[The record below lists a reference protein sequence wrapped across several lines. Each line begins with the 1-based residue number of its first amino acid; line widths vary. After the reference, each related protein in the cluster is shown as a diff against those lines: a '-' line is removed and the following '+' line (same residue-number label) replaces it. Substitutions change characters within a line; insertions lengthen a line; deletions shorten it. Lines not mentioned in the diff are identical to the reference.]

1 MTAPGNTS
9 AVGVDDLD
17 PAGVLNRL
25 ADAEVRDRAVQR
37 EKLQL
42 AHHWC
47 VLHPATPDT
56 GAATWGDT
64 GLPGLSDCDASLAGD
79 GTPGVA
85 AFAAEPLGAAL
96 GVSTQSA
103 MALIADTLDLHH
115 RLPRL
120 WHQVQ
125 TLAIAPW
132 KARRVATDTRTLPL
146 DAARWVDQQLATLVT
161 GFGLP
166 TIERTVALA
175 AARYAPAEQATNQ
188 ETGRAGWHVTLTHP
202 RPGQYAGTSWLEAAG
217 DTTDLTAF
225 HDLVCAEAR
234 LLGRLGDTEDYGA
247 RQAKALGIIAARQ
260 ATLDLVTPETTT
272 DTEPTTDTG
281 TAPDTDTAP
290 DTEPDTGPGPGPRTV
305 LRRPVQATLF
315 LHLSLSDL
323 AAHLADGTPA
333 IGEAERLG
341 PVTVDL
347 IRTWLQDSQATIRP
361 VLDLARTDTVD
372 RHDPPPWM
380 REQVILR
387 DRHCVFPWCGRAAR
401 ACDLD
406 HIHPYDDTGPPGQT
420 RPDNLAA
427 LCRRH
432 HRAKT
437 FTGWTYHRHP
447 DGSYTW
453 TGPHHRTY
461 RVGPDGT
468 HATGPPGASPPASS
482 SDTYTLAT

>member
-1 MTAPGNTS
+1 
-9 AVGVDDLD
+9 
-17 PAGVLNRL
+17 
-25 ADAEVRDRAVQR
+25 VQR

-125 TLAIAPW
+125 ALAIAPW
-132 KARRVATDTRTLPL
+132 KARRVATDTRSLPREG
-146 DAARWVDQQLATLVT
+146 ARWVDEQLATRVT

-175 AARYAPAEQATNQ
+175 AARYAPAEQATKQ
-188 ETGRAGWHVTLTHP
+188 ESGRAGWHVTLTHP

-225 HDLVCAEAR
+225 HDLVCAEAQ

-260 ATLDLVTPETTT
+260 ATLDLVTETPQGRPVT
-272 DTEPTTDTG
+272 
-281 TAPDTDTAP
+281 
-290 DTEPDTGPGPGPRTV
+290 
-305 LRRPVQATLF
+305 RRPVQTNLY
-315 LHLSLSDL
+315 LHLSLADL
-323 AAHLADGTPA
+323 TTHHTTGAPVV
-333 IGEAERLG
+333 GEAERLG
-341 PVTVDL
+341 PVTVDQ
-347 IRTWLQDSQATIRP
+347 IRSWLADSQATIRP
-361 VLDLARTDTVD
+361 VLHLARSDAVD

-387 DRHCVFPWCGRAAR
+387 DRHCVFPWCGRDAR

-406 HIHPYDDTGPPGQT
+406 HIEAYDETGPPGQT

-447 DGSYTW
+447 DGTYTW
-453 TGPHHRTY
+453 TSPHHRTY

-468 HATGPPGASPPASS
+468 HATGPPEPPGSELSPPARGSV
-482 SDTYTLAT
+482 TYTLAT